1 MKKVTILGLTDTASS
16 LISGPVD
23 IFRNAGSLWNFIFN
37 KPETSYFDIEI
48 VSNDGQPIKCGGNL
62 VIHAHNSIN
71 SIQETDLLI
80 IPSIKNI
87 EETMTRE
94 KDVIPWIKKL
104 YNRGAHVAA
113 ICTGTFVLAET
124 GLLDDKIATTHWGF
138 IESFRQRYPNV
149 KLKPERLITE
159 SGNIFTSGGSNA
171 CYDISLYLVR
181 KYCGDDI
188 ARKLAKAFLH
198 DLDRISQAPWIEF
211 QSQTAHSDKE
221 IRSAQERLENQY
233 INNFNFDEVAQDLGM
248 SRRTF
253 ERRFKSTTGDTPL
266 QYLQRVRVEAAKRI
280 LENENKSFDE
290 VTYAVGYE
298 DPSFFRK
305 IFTQI
310 SGVSP
315 KDYRIKWGT
324 PFDFSISLN

>member
-23 IFRNAGSLWNFIFN
+23 IFRNAGLLWNFIFN

-48 VSNDGQPIKCGGNL
+48 VSLDGQPIKCGGNL
-62 VIHAHNSIN
+62 IIQAHNSIH
-71 SIQETDLLI
+71 SVRETDLLI
-80 IPSIKNI
+80 IPSIKDI
-87 EETMTRE
+87 DQTIARE

-104 YNRGAHVAA
+104 YKRGAHIAA

-124 GLLDDKIATTHWGF
+124 GLLDNKIATTHWGF

-149 KLKPERLITE
+149 NLKPERLITE
-159 SGNIFTSGGSNA
+159 SGDIFTSGGSNA

-181 KYCGDDI
+181 KYCGNDV

-211 QSQTAHSDKE
+211 KSQRAHSDQE
-221 IRSAQERLENQY
+221 IRSVQKHLEDQY
-233 INNFNFDEVAQDLGM
+233 SDNFNFDEVAQDFGM

-253 ERRFKSTTGDTPL
+253 ERRFKSTTGDSPL

-298 DPSFFRK
+298 DPGFFRK

-310 SGVSP
+310 SGISP
-315 KDYRIKWGT
+315 KEYRIKWGT
-324 PFDFSISLN
+324 PFDFSIPLN

>member
-16 LISGPVD
+16 LISGPAD
-23 IFRNAGSLWNFIFN
+23 IFRNAGHLWNFIFK
-37 KPETSYFDIEI
+37 KPEVSYFDIEI
-48 VSNDGQPIKCGGNL
+48 VSPDGQPIKCGGNL
-62 VIHAHNSIN
+62 TINAHSSIDCV
-71 SIQETDLLI
+71 QETDLLI
-80 IPSIKNI
+80 IPSIKDI
-87 EETMTRE
+87 EETMTKE
-94 KDVIPWIKKL
+94 KQVIPWIKKT
-104 YNRGAHVAA
+104 YEHGAHVAA

-124 GLLDDKIATTHWGF
+124 GLLDGKVATTHWGF

-181 KYCGDDI
+181 RYCGNDV

-198 DLDRISQAPWIEF
+198 DLDRVSQAPWIEF
-211 QSQTAHSDKE
+211 QGQRAHSDKE
-221 IRSAQERLENQY
+221 IRNAQERLENQY
-233 INNFNFDEVAQDLGM
+233 IDSFNFDRVAQDFGM

-253 ERRFKSTTGDTPL
+253 ERRFKATTGDSPL

-298 DPSFFRK
+298 DPGFFRK

-310 SGVSP
+310 SGISP
-315 KDYRIKWGT
+315 KEYRIKWGT
-324 PFDFSISLN
+324 PVNFSMPLK